1 MMEMQMKKSIQTVGT
16 ILFLVI
22 IFVIVLDWKTATGNE
37 IKKST
42 TKIDNNTVSNGIDG
56 YILLQ
61 GDTVFFIYEKNIKTD
76 NDRKNLEER
85 LKWSIPADSIL
96 QFNNPSIKKELQTG
110 DKVRIE
116 CSEILESYP
125 AKIRVTKLEKIQG

>member
-1 MMEMQMKKSIQTVGT
+1 MQMKKSIQTVGT

-22 IFVIVLDWKTATGNE
+22 IFMIVLVWKTATGNE

-85 LKWSIPADSIL
+85 LKWSIPADAIL

-125 AKIRVTKLEKIQG
+125 AKVRVTKLEKIQG

>member
-1 MMEMQMKKSIQTVGT
+1 MQMKKSIQTVGT

>member
-1 MMEMQMKKSIQTVGT
+1 MKKSIQT
-16 ILFLVI
+16 
-22 IFVIVLDWKTATGNE
+22 
-37 IKKST
+37 
-42 TKIDNNTVSNGIDG
+42 DNNTVSNGIDG

-85 LKWSIPADSIL
+85 LKWSIPADAIL

-110 DKVRIE
+110 DKIRIE

-125 AKIRVTKLEKIQG
+125 AKIRVAKLEKIQG

>member
-1 MMEMQMKKSIQTVGT
+1 MQMKKSIQTIGT

-22 IFVIVLDWKTATGNE
+22 IFMIVLVWKTATGNE

-85 LKWSIPADSIL
+85 LKWSIPAEAIL
-96 QFNNPSIKKELQTG
+96 QFNNSSIKKELQTG

-116 CSEILESYP
+116 YSEILESYP
-125 AKIRVTKLEKIQG
+125 AKIRITKLEKIQG

>member
-1 MMEMQMKKSIQTVGT
+1 MKKSIQTIGT

-22 IFVIVLDWKTATGNE
+22 IFMIVLVWKTATGNE

-85 LKWSIPADSIL
+85 LKWSIPAEAIL
-96 QFNNPSIKKELQTG
+96 QFNNSSIKKELQTG

-116 CSEILESYP
+116 YSEILESYP
-125 AKIRVTKLEKIQG
+125 AKIRITKLEKIQG

>member
-1 MMEMQMKKSIQTVGT
+1 MKKSIQTVGT

-85 LKWSIPADSIL
+85 LKWSIPADAIL

>member
-1 MMEMQMKKSIQTVGT
+1 MKKSIQTVGT

-22 IFVIVLDWKTATGNE
+22 IFMIVLVWKTATGNE

-85 LKWSIPADSIL
+85 LKWSIPADAIL

-125 AKIRVTKLEKIQG
+125 AKVRVTKLEKIQG

>member
-1 MMEMQMKKSIQTVGT
+1 MKKSLQAVGT

-22 IFVIVLDWKTATGNE
+22 IFMIVLVWKTGTGNE

-85 LKWSIPADSIL
+85 LKWSIPTDAIL

-125 AKIRVTKLEKIQG
+125 AKIWVTKLEKIQG